1 MQSSSGSSTETCR
14 SRIPVQRTELERGIV
29 RTCPR
34 GYAAAFRRTARCTIW
49 VCTVWVPAR
58 SREERSTL
66 CFGEMITPEAD
77 MIQKSAA
84 TQAGILFLMTLIIAA
99 VLEAVGR
106 ISNLLNQPI
115 NPMLLAAGAISAA
128 IIWGRRT

>member
-1 MQSSSGSSTETCR
+1 
-14 SRIPVQRTELERGIV
+14 
-29 RTCPR
+29 
-34 GYAAAFRRTARCTIW
+34 
-49 VCTVWVPAR
+49 
-58 SREERSTL
+58 
-66 CFGEMITPEAD
+66 MITAEAD

-84 TQAGILFLMTLIIAA
+84 TQAGILFLMTLIIAV

-128 IIWGRRT
+128 VIWGRRT

>member
-1 MQSSSGSSTETCR
+1 
-14 SRIPVQRTELERGIV
+14 
-29 RTCPR
+29 
-34 GYAAAFRRTARCTIW
+34 
-49 VCTVWVPAR
+49 
-58 SREERSTL
+58 
-66 CFGEMITPEAD
+66 MITPEAD

-84 TQAGILFLMTLIIAA
+84 TQAGILFLMTLIIAG
-99 VLEAVGR
+99 VLEAVAR